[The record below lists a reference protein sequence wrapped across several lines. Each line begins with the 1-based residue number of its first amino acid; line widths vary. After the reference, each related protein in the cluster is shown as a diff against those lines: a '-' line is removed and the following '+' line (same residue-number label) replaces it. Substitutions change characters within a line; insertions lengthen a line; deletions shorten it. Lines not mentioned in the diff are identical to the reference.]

1 VLNNQNHLRNQI
13 LSKKQEKIADAVEE
27 LEVLF
32 QEHFVVTLDPG
43 GTLEMISETI
53 DRLSKLRQELLT
65 GGN

>member
-1 VLNNQNHLRNQI
+1 MLNNQNHLRNQI

>member
-1 VLNNQNHLRNQI
+1 M
-13 LSKKQEKIADAVEE
+13 SKKQEKIADAVEE